1 MSVDQTPWR
10 PGLNPDLKMQ
20 IVDDEAILLDRAN
33 ERVHQLNGV
42 ATFILQCCDGERTES
57 EIVQEVLSRY
67 DVDTEVA
74 QSDATALLAQLR
86 VLAIL
91 V

>member
-1 MSVDQTPWR
+1 
-10 PGLNPDLKMQ
+10 MQ

-42 ATFILQCCDGERTES
+42 ATFILQCCDGERTED
-57 EIVQEVLSRY
+57 EIARDVLNRY
-67 DVDTEVA
+67 DVPDETGGTET
-74 QSDATALLAQLR
+74 TALLAQMR
-86 VLAIL
+86 TLAIL